1 MHFSKA
7 STINGEIL
15 SESKNLSSIDR
26 SVSSYNSVAWYH
38 ILVHVEI
45 STSMFHKGIHLL
57 ERAVIKKH
65 FEAFSCSHFA
75 SFMLSVDPYLAAAS
89 FNTSLSRS
97 QVP

>member
-1 MHFSKA
+1 
-7 STINGEIL
+7 
-15 SESKNLSSIDR
+15 
-26 SVSSYNSVAWYH
+26 
-38 ILVHVEI
+38 
-45 STSMFHKGIHLL
+45 MFHKGIHLL

-65 FEAFSCSHFA
+65 FETFSCSHFA